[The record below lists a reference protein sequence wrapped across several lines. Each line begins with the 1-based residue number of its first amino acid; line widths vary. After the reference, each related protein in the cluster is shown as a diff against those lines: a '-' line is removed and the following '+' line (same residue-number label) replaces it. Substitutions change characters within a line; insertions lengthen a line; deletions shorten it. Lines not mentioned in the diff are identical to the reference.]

1 MSKKIKFLC
10 LFLIFAISALMLI
23 PLNVFI
29 VEVLGKTI
37 FFEKISNNTIV
48 SISHI
53 NSIYNAKVEEVFK
66 INGKYFE
73 LIDVVTDSY
82 GVKEYYGITE
92 GVAKR
97 RLKKVVFFNGQDRN
111 FVLRVNNN
119 EIKEINKFKEK
130 EITLQIEEMPL
141 FKFLFLM
148 LTLEYEK

>member
-111 FVLRVNNN
+111 FVVRLNNK
-119 EIKEINKFKEK
+119 EIKKINKFKEK

>member
-1 MSKKIKFLC
+1 MFPKIKFLC
-10 LFLIFAISALMLI
+10 LLFIFAISAIMLI

-29 VEVLGKTI
+29 IKVLDRTI
-37 FFEKISNNTIV
+37 FFEKISNKTIV

-66 INGKYFE
+66 INGKNFE

-97 RLKKVVFFNGQDRN
+97 SLSKMVFFNGQNRN
-111 FVLRVNNN
+111 FVLRVNNK
-119 EIKEINKFKEK
+119 EVKEINKFKEK
-130 EITLQIEEMPL
+130 EITLRIEEMPI
-141 FKFLFLM
+141 FKFLLLM